1 MQTTEEIVV
10 GLAGQVYAA
19 PVGTAAPTTVA
30 TAWGAGWVDL
40 GYTSENGITMTEAK
54 SLNEKRGWPSPR
66 VLRRWIATRDFN
78 VAFTLI
84 QFNTANLIRALGGG
98 TVTEGTTGGTTPTPT
113 GVFTYEPPTD
123 EELGE
128 FALGVEWQDGADIYR
143 LVVPEG
149 LPGDN
154 VDIPV
159 NRSDSIM
166 LPFNYMATV
175 PGTGVPYSIIT
186 NAAAFNAA

>member
-10 GLAGQVYAA
+10 GLAGHVYAA
-19 PVGTAAPTTVA
+19 PVGTAAPTTVT

-40 GYTSENGITMTEAK
+40 GFTSEDGITMTEAK
-54 SLNEKRGWPSPR
+54 TLNEKRGWPSPR

-78 VAFTLI
+78 VSFTLI

-98 TVTEGTTGGTTPTPT
+98 TVTEVV
-113 GVFTYEPPTD
+113 GVFTYAPPTD

-175 PGTGVPYSIIT
+175 PGTGIPYQIIT
-186 NAAAFNAA
+186 NDASFAA